1 VTCPAG
7 FACPEGTG
15 TAAGANLMIQCEPG
29 YYCPSGSTHT
39 RQTPC
44 PAGKY
49 NPTRGSSASSD
60 CQACQAGYFCPIGSY
75 RITSAR
81 VAIIVRQTP
90 TIIRF
95 SRVPPELTEV
105 SRKELR
111 PQIALHALLAFTA
124 KRLQLCQLCV
134 LPARTATRPVL
145 SQQPRHPQLPQLKP
159 VLRAPPEAIV
169 LTSA

>member
-1 VTCPAG
+1 VACPAG

-75 RITSAR
+75 RMHKCPSGYYCPANTYDYTLFSCPAGTYRSLQKGTASTDCTACPVGFYCETSSIMPVMCPAGTYR
-81 VAIIVRQTP
+81 DTTGAKSATSTSTV
-90 TIIRF
+90 
-95 SRVPPELTEV
+95 
-105 SRKELR
+105 
-111 PQIALHALLAFTA
+111 TA
-124 KRLQLCQLCV
+124 
-134 LPARTATRPVL
+134 A
-145 SQQPRHPQLPQLKP
+145 
-159 VLRAPPEAIV
+159 
-169 LTSA
+169 